1 MPTPTTTP
9 ANETLANA
17 SSGITSGF
25 ADATGLGPI
34 VLLLLYVVGAL
45 LAAQFVAPW
54 LAKSELLSSVAGG
67 LLGSL
72 SYAIKGFA
80 STAVL
85 AVAAL
90 PVYFLATADGGTR
103 GMALEAVGLLAAGYV
118 ALVIIGMLADRA
130 VSAFIDAHP
139 EIDEW
144 ADMFPDEEESAEA
157 VADGGP
163 EAEEA

>member
-1 MPTPTTTP
+1 MST
-9 ANETLANA
+9 NETIANA
-17 SSGITSGF
+17 SFTSGF
-25 ADATGLGPI
+25 ADSTGIAPL
-34 VLLLLYVVGAL
+34 VLLLLYVVGSL

-54 LAKSELLSSVAGG
+54 LAKYKLLSSVAGG
-67 LLGSL
+67 LHRSL

-90 PVYFLATADGGTR
+90 PVYFLATADKGTR
-103 GMALEAVGLLAAGYV
+103 GLALDAVALMLAGYV

-130 VSAFIDAHP
+130 LSAFIDAHP
-139 EIDEW
+139 DIDDW
-144 ADMFPDEEESAEA
+144 TDIFPDEEGEKEA

-163 EAEEA
+163 AAED